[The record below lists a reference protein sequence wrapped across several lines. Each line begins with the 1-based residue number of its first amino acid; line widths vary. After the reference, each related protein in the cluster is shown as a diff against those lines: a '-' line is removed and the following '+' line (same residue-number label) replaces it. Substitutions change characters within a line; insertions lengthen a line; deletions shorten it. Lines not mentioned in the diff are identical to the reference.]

1 MSSLGG
7 PSIVTSGLV
16 LHLDAAN
23 VKSFK
28 GEPTVNL
35 ITNPIPTSTSN
46 FVVQGGI
53 GTSTYDSTIN
63 AVRWVRTSYETWGAF
78 YHNSS
83 LANYLFDTTATY
95 SISFKWKY
103 GPSHSATYSTYFNII
118 QDNGQNTIMGN
129 YVLTTYSTL
138 LSDGWYYFKT
148 SGIPANPG
156 ITQTG
161 LAPGFRIITGS
172 QSGITDIYWK
182 NLQFEKKTYSTPFV
196 NGTRGTTVATSGGWI
211 DRSGNSN
218 SGQILNGPTYS
229 SLKGGSISFN
239 GTNSSYV
246 TCPLSSTIQ
255 SINTNNALTISVFI
269 KVASTSEYR
278 DFVGVS
284 KVSGN
289 NPFVLRANI
298 GNQYFFDWE
307 VGGVR
312 AQNTYPGT
320 TSDILNKW
328 VQLTATI
335 GDGSVKIYSN
345 GLQVGSTVAVS
356 GSIKTIDSDFR
367 VGMLGYNYFVG
378 SISNTQLYNR
388 ALSAT
393 EVLQNYNATKSR
405 FI

>member
-196 NGTRGTTVATSGGWI
+196 NGTRGTNVTTGGGWL
-211 DRSGNSN
+211 DRSGNGN
-218 SGQILNGPTYS
+218 HGEVINGPTYN
-229 SLKGGSISFN
+229 SLKGGSIVFDGSN
-239 GTNSSYV
+239 DYLSV
-246 TCPLSSTIQ
+246 LSST
-255 SINTNNALTISVFI
+255 SWALTTSSTVSIWCNPTNSIGHAICFDKGSWLGWYFSMSGFFLYCGQAGADQVTTFGTMTYGVWQNLTVVVDREGLYFKTYKNGVFVAQTAI
-269 KVASTSEYR
+269 VQPAINYASTLYLGCR
-278 DFVGVS
+278 
-284 KVSGN
+284 
-289 NPFVLRANI
+289 
-298 GNQYFFDWE
+298 
-307 VGGVR
+307 GGYD
-312 AQNTYPGT
+312 NFHNGK
-320 TSDILNKW
+320 TSNLH
-328 VQLTATI
+328 
-335 GDGSVKIYSN
+335 
-345 GLQVGSTVAVS
+345 
-356 GSIKTIDSDFR
+356 
-367 VGMLGYNYFVG
+367 
-378 SISNTQLYNR
+378 LYNR